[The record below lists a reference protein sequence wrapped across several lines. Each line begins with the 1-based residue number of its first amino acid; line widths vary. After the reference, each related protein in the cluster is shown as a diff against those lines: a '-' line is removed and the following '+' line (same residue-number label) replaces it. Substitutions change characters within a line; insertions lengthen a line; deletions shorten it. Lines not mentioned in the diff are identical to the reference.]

1 MQQPELNIIISGG
14 GTGGHIF
21 PALAI
26 ADEIRKLVPESNFL
40 FVGAKGKMEMEKVP
54 AAGYKIIGLPI
65 AGLQRKLSLK
75 NLTFPFKVFSSWL
88 KAKRIIKEFK
98 PDVAIGVGGYASGP
112 LLFAA
117 SNKNIPCLI
126 QEQNSFAGITN
137 RILGKKVDRI
147 CVAFEGME
155 KFFPK
160 EKIVLT
166 GNPVRE
172 NVVNIKGKKDEAIR
186 FFQLDSSQKTLLIV
200 GGSLGSWAINE
211 AIETSLAEWKN
222 HGFQIVWQT
231 GKLFYDRA
239 KKSAEGMSWVKV
251 HEFIFKMDF
260 AYSVADLIISRAGAI
275 AVSEISLVKKP
286 SILIPLPSAAED
298 HQTKNALKLAEKKAA
313 ILLKQEEA
321 KNKLGAKVLELMA
334 DDQKL
339 NAIADNMVPLG
350 FKKAASAIAE
360 EVLKLVKA
368 K

>member
-1 MQQPELNIIISGG
+1 
-14 GTGGHIF
+14 
-21 PALAI
+21 
-26 ADEIRKLVPESNFL
+26 
-40 FVGAKGKMEMEKVP
+40 
-54 AAGYKIIGLPI
+54 
-65 AGLQRKLSLK
+65 
-75 NLTFPFKVFSSWL
+75 
-88 KAKRIIKEFK
+88 
-98 PDVAIGVGGYASGP
+98 
-112 LLFAA
+112 
-117 SNKNIPCLI
+117 
-126 QEQNSFAGITN
+126 
-137 RILGKKVDRI
+137 
-147 CVAFEGME
+147 
-155 KFFPK
+155 
-160 EKIVLT
+160 
-166 GNPVRE
+166 
-172 NVVNIKGKKDEAIR
+172 
-186 FFQLDSSQKTLLIV
+186 
-200 GGSLGSWAINE
+200 
-211 AIETSLAEWKN
+211 
-222 HGFQIVWQT
+222 
-231 GKLFYDRA
+231 
-239 KKSAEGMSWVKV
+239 MSWVKV

>member
-1 MQQPELNIIISGG
+1 MQHKLKVIISGG

-26 ADEIRKLVPESNFL
+26 ADEIKKMVPQAGFL

-54 AAGYKIIGLPI
+54 AAGYEIIGLPI
-65 AGLQRKLSLK
+65 AGLQRNLSLK
-75 NLTFPFKVFSSWL
+75 NLSFPFKLISSWL
-88 KAKRIIKEFK
+88 KARKIIKEFK

-112 LLFAA
+112 LLFTATL
-117 SNKNIPCLI
+117 KKIPCLI

-172 NVVNIKGKKDEAIR
+172 EVVKTHGKKDGALN
-186 FFQLDSSQKTLLIV
+186 FFELDPNKKTLLII

-211 AIETSLAEWKN
+211 AIEASLPQWENKD
-222 HGFQIVWQT
+222 FQIVWQT
-231 GKLFYDRA
+231 GKLFYERA
-239 KKSAEGMSWVKV
+239 KKSAEGKDWVKV

-260 AYSVADLIISRAGAI
+260 AYSVSDLIVSRAGAI

-298 HQTKNALKLAEKKAA
+298 HQTKNALTLVKSKAA
-313 ILLKQEEA
+313 VLIKNNEA
-321 KNKLGAKVLELMA
+321 KNELGAKVLDLINNDKELQAISKNMEPFGL
-334 DDQKL
+334 K
-339 NAIADNMVPLG
+339 NAAKNIAT
-350 FKKAASAIAE
+350 E
-360 EVLKLVKA
+360 TLKLVK
-368 K
+368 KQ